1 MKEKKYRDG
10 RLMSFVNKERE
21 EGKMKGRAEWLL
33 CLIVLII
40 GILLF
45 TGSGSAADKSLFNRQ
60 VIEIIVCTKVGG
72 GYDTDARLIAPF
84 LQKELPG
91 STVIVR
97 NVPGGGHI
105 VGANRVWG
113 AKPNGLSIGVAN
125 VPGLIAAQ
133 IRKEEGM
140 QFDLR
145 KFTWLGRLYSRHRF
159 LFGRKSAG
167 FDTANALMK
176 DNKDFKIGCSGV
188 GDGPYNTGLLTAEA
202 LGLKKVRLIPNYG
215 GSEEPMGIL
224 RKEIE
229 GAVGGLESWQE
240 MIDQG
245 EVAPLLTY
253 DAKRYS
259 GQPNVPA
266 LSELVKTESGK
277 AIAAYVATESEL
289 SRAIFTA
296 PNTPKHITQVL
307 TAALMKALQ
316 REDFK
321 KTVAQMKR
329 EPFNPLPGD
338 DVAKKVTETLS
349 MPLEIAKLIIK
360 VSQSR

>member
-1 MKEKKYRDG
+1 MKRT
-10 RLMSFVNKERE
+10 RPWFVS
-21 EGKMKGRAEWLL
+21 LF
-33 CLIVLII
+33 VLIT
-40 GILLF
+40 GVLF
-45 TGSGSAADKSLFNRQ
+45 FADSGMALDKSYFNHK
-60 VIEIIVCTKVGG
+60 VVEIVVCTKVGG
-72 GYDTDARLIAPF
+72 GYDADGRAIAPF

-105 VGANRVWG
+105 VGANRIWG
-113 AKPNGLSIGVAN
+113 SPPNGLVIGVAN

-133 IRKEEGM
+133 IRGEKGM

-167 FDTANALMK
+167 FDTIDALMK
-176 DNKDFKIGCSGV
+176 SNKEFKIACAGV

-202 LGLKKVRLIPNYG
+202 LQLKNVRLIPNYG
-215 GSEEPMGIL
+215 GGEEPMAIM
-224 RKEIE
+224 RKEVE

-240 MIDQG
+240 MIDEG
-245 EVAPLLTY
+245 HVAPLVTY
-253 DAKRYS
+253 DAKRYK
-259 GQPNVPA
+259 GAPNVPA
-266 LSELVKTESGK
+266 LSELVKTANGK

-289 SRAIFTA
+289 SRAIFT
-296 PNTPKHITQVL
+296 TPKLPPDITQAL
-307 TAALMKALQ
+307 RTALMKALQ

-321 KTVAQMKR
+321 AMVAKMKR
-329 EPFNPLPGD
+329 EPFDPLPGD
-338 DVAKKVTETLS
+338 EVAKKVSAALS
-349 MPLEIAKLIIK
+349 MPPEVAKLIIK

>member
-1 MKEKKYRDG
+1 MKITARW
-10 RLMSFVNKERE
+10 S
-21 EGKMKGRAEWLL
+21 L
-33 CLIVLII
+33 CLVVLML
-40 GILLF
+40 GGAFPAL
-45 TGSGSAADKSLFNRQ
+45 SASAAEKSIFNRQ
-60 VIEIIVCTKVGG
+60 VIELIVCTKVGG
-72 GYDTDARLIAPF
+72 GYDSDARLVAPY

-105 VGANRVWG
+105 VGSNRVWG
-113 AKPNGLSIGVAN
+113 AKPNGLAIGVAN

-167 FDTANALMK
+167 FDNVAALAK
-176 DNKDFKIGCSGV
+176 DNKDFKIACSGV

-202 LGLKKVRLIPNYG
+202 LGLKKVKLITNYG
-215 GSEEPMGIL
+215 GGEEPMGIM
-224 RKEIE
+224 RKEVE

-253 DAKRYS
+253 DAKRYA
-259 GQPNVPA
+259 GTPNVPA
-266 LSELVKTESGK
+266 FTELVKTENGR

-289 SRAIFTA
+289 SRAIFTT
-296 PNTPKHITQVL
+296 PNTPPNIAQTL
-307 TAALMKALQ
+307 STALMKALQ
-316 REDFK
+316 RDDFK
-321 KTVAQMKR
+321 KMVAQMKR
-329 EPFNPLPGD
+329 ETFNPLPGQE
-338 DVAKKVTETLS
+338 VAKKLNEALS
-349 MPLEIAKLIIK
+349 MPPEVAKLIIK

>member
-1 MKEKKYRDG
+1 MK
-10 RLMSFVNKERE
+10 
-21 EGKMKGRAEWLL
+21 GKMQWFLS
-33 CLIVLII
+33 LIVLIA
-40 GILLF
+40 GLF
-45 TGSGSAADKSLFNRQ
+45 LFAGSGSAAEKSIFNRQ
-60 VIEIIVCTKVGG
+60 VIELIVCTKVGG
-72 GYDTDARLIAPF
+72 GYDTDARLIAPY

-113 AKPNGLSIGVAN
+113 AKPNGLTIGVAN

-167 FDTANALMK
+167 FDSIEALMK
-176 DNKDFKIGCSGV
+176 SNKDFKIACSGV

-215 GSEEPMGIL
+215 GGEEPMGIM
-224 RKEIE
+224 RKEVE

-253 DAKRYS
+253 DAKRYAAV
-259 GQPNVPA
+259 PNVPA
-266 LSELVKTESGK
+266 LTELVKTDSGR

-296 PNTPKHITQVL
+296 PNTPKHITQAL

-321 KTVAQMKR
+321 KIVAQMKR
-329 EPFNPLPGD
+329 ETFNPLPGD
-338 DVAKKVTETLS
+338 DVANKVKASLS
-349 MPLEIAKLIIK
+349 MPPEIANLIIK
-360 VSQSR
+360 VSKSR

>member
-1 MKEKKYRDG
+1 MVKAKTSWFG
-10 RLMSFVNKERE
+10 FFIIALM
-21 EGKMKGRAEWLL
+21 GL
-33 CLIVLII
+33 
-40 GILLF
+40 
-45 TGSGSAADKSLFNRQ
+45 GSDQGMAADNSLFNRK

-72 GYDTDARLIAPF
+72 GYDADARLIAPY

-113 AKPNGLSIGVAN
+113 AKPNGLAIGVAN

-145 KFTWLGRLYSRHRF
+145 KFTWLGRLYPRHRF

-167 FDTANALMK
+167 FDNVDTLIK
-176 DNKDFKIGCSGV
+176 SNKDFKIACSGV

-215 GSEEPMGIL
+215 GGEEPMGIM
-224 RKEIE
+224 RKEVE
-229 GAVGGLESWQE
+229 GAIGGLESWIE
-240 MIDQG
+240 MMDQG

-253 DAKRYS
+253 DAKRYAAT
-259 GQPNVPA
+259 PNIPS
-266 LSELVKTESGK
+266 LTELVKTDNGK

-289 SRAIFTA
+289 SRALFTT
-296 PNTPKHITQVL
+296 PNTPPNIVQTL
-307 TAALMKALQ
+307 TEALMKALQ
-316 REDFK
+316 RADFK
-321 KTVAQMKR
+321 KVVAQMKR
-329 EPFNPLPGD
+329 ETFHPLPGP
-338 DVAKKVTETLS
+338 DVVKKVNEALS
-349 MPLEIAKLIIK
+349 MPPEVAKLIIK

>member
-1 MKEKKYRDG
+1 MKSRTQWIG
-10 RLMSFVNKERE
+10 SLM
-21 EGKMKGRAEWLL
+21 
-33 CLIVLII
+33 VLIMSV
-40 GILLF
+40 LF
-45 TGSGSAADKSLFNRQ
+45 CAATGWAADNSIFNRK
-60 VIEIIVCTKVGG
+60 VIELIVCTKVGG
-72 GYDTDARLIAPF
+72 GYDADARLIAPY

-113 AKPNGLSIGVAN
+113 AKPNGLTIGVAN

-167 FDTANALMK
+167 FDTADALMK
-176 DNKDFKIGCSGV
+176 GNKDFKIACAGV

-215 GSEEPMGIL
+215 GGEEPLGIM
-224 RKEIE
+224 RKEVE

-253 DAKRYS
+253 DAKRYAA
-259 GQPNVPA
+259 QPNVPA
-266 LSELVKTESGK
+266 LSELVKTENGK

-296 PNTPKHITQVL
+296 PNTPGHITQAL
-307 TAALMKALQ
+307 TAALMKAMQ

-329 EPFNPLPGD
+329 EAFNPLPGD
-338 DVAKKVTETLS
+338 DVAKKVTGALN
-349 MPLEIAKLIIK
+349 MPPEIAKLIIK

>member
-1 MKEKKYRDG
+1 MKR
-10 RLMSFVNKERE
+10 RTP
-21 EGKMKGRAEWLL
+21 WLVYL
-33 CLIVLII
+33 FVLIM
-40 GILLF
+40 GILF
-45 TGSGSAADKSLFNRQ
+45 FAGSGSAAEKSLFNRK

-72 GYDTDARLIAPF
+72 GYDTDARLVAPY

-105 VGANRVWG
+105 VGTNRVWS
-113 AKPNGLSIGVAN
+113 ARPNGLTIGVAN

-167 FDTANALMK
+167 FDSANALMK
-176 DNKDFKIGCSGV
+176 GDKDFKIACAGV

-202 LGLKKVRLIPNYG
+202 LGLKRVRLIPNYG
-215 GSEEPMGIL
+215 GGEEPLGIM
-224 RKEIE
+224 RKEVE

-253 DAKRYS
+253 DAKRYAAT
-259 GQPNVPA
+259 PHVPT
-266 LSELVKTESGK
+266 LTELVKTENGK

-289 SRAIFTA
+289 SRAIFTV
-296 PNTPKHITQVL
+296 PNTPKHITQAL
-307 TAALMKALQ
+307 TTALMKALQ

-321 KTVAQMKR
+321 KAVAQMKR

-338 DVAKKVTETLS
+338 DVAKRVNTTLS
-349 MPLEIAKLIIK
+349 MPPEIANLIIK
-360 VSQSR
+360 VSKSR